1 MKHTRLK
8 ALCIKKCV
16 PVDKLSIFSPIVP
29 DLVYYIRVE
38 EIPHKLLTKSFNFH
52 TMRKIEQQMNRAIVN
67 RNNWSNSNTF
77 VEYNSNTDCSTIVL
91 HRTAIAV
98 WDHNNEAVKLN
109 TGGYTTNTTKS
120 RLNAILDQVMYGAR
134 VYQKNFDWFLS
145 YNNQT
150 YDFIDGMILTQGGV
164 V

>member
-1 MKHTRLK
+1 
-8 ALCIKKCV
+8 
-16 PVDKLSIFSPIVP
+16 
-29 DLVYYIRVE
+29 
-38 EIPHKLLTKSFNFH
+38 
-52 TMRKIEQQMNRAIVN
+52 MNRAIVN

-98 WDHNNEAVKLN
+98 YDHKNQALKLN
-109 TGGYTTNTTKS
+109 TGGWYSVTTKS
-120 RLNAILDQVMYGAR
+120 RLNAILDQLMYGAR

-150 YDFIDGMILTQGGV
+150 HDFMDGMILVNGDV